1 MRAATGRP
9 GASRGRA
16 ARLLAAVCMAVG
28 LLAGGAAAGSP
39 AVAASAAN
47 PAGWAAQCG
56 AAALGLGQDTV
67 QLAPVLSSDTLPG
80 GGHIVPRPLSNGAWV
95 PVIMV
100 HGWTSQDTNDAART
114 GTFSHYIDLSD
125 IPGFAPDITR
135 SLIGQL
141 QRIPGAAVFTFD
153 YHPYSARWVDDQHLG
168 PALGKVIDCLY
179 RASGQKVIIVA
190 HSMGGLIARYAAA
203 RRTVRAGE
211 ISSVVTFGTPETG
224 SVAALLTATGVDIGA
239 TVSDEL
245 AVIRFV
251 LAACG
256 QLASGDIKT
265 GSLCDTLPTPVRAF
279 ASDAGIALRA
289 GSSQLAAL
297 QPWPS
302 SIHLTALA
310 GNATFELPDPG
321 WFSLPWDTTAV
332 DVGDMIVT
340 RGSALAGSA
349 ATGNATCDYE
359 LNLVRGATDQVGVW
373 LGLTAKSQV
382 AQQPLGSFAGACFH
396 TNLMR
401 GIELDNDAYAAV
413 SADIA
418 SRGPV
423 TAQELLSAPVPASC
437 EHPAGRLV
445 NGVLPGIPANHG
457 QMELAWLSNSLLPKS
472 AGTAFG
478 DLNGDGTGDA
488 ATVLYCNAGDGVLAG
503 HHRLLRARTSWAEAA
518 GLGIHHRLQ
527 PARHTTA
534 GKRVRQA
541 DPLPE
546 RRCLRRVVHA
556 GQRRCGSHLDAGLF
570 RDAPAVGR
578 QYRRDE
584 PRRRDRTAD
593 GTRLRQRPARGQ
605 RGGRGR
611 PRRAGRGRA
620 GRQPVPVL
628 PVRAERGPDVLRP
641 ERRLHHA
648 GPTRQPD
655 RGGWPG
661 SGRPEHGPA
670 VRVPLDRSWRG
681 LGRIGDAAHRVA
693 DLAGPVG
700 PNRLTGSGLAL
711 PLA

>member
-1 MRAATGRP
+1 M
-9 GASRGRA
+9 
-16 ARLLAAVCMAVG
+16 
-28 LLAGGAAAGSP
+28 
-39 AVAASAAN
+39 
-47 PAGWAAQCG
+47 
-56 AAALGLGQDTV
+56 

-80 GGHIVPRPLSNGAWV
+80 GGRIVPRPLSSGAWV

-125 IPGFAPDITR
+125 IPGFAPDVTR

-203 RRTVRAGE
+203 DRAGE

-224 SVAALLTATGVDIGA
+224 SVAALLTATGVDVGA

-302 SIHLTALA
+302 SIRLTALA

-321 WFSLPWDTTAV
+321 WFGLSWDTTAV

-340 RGSALAGSA
+340 RGSALAGSG
-349 ATGNATCDYE
+349 ATGNASCDYQ
-359 LNLVRGATDQVGVW
+359 LSLVRGATDQVGVW

-382 AQQPLGSFAGACFH
+382 AQQPLASFAGACFH

-418 SRGPV
+418 SRGLV

-457 QMELAWLSNSLLPKS
+457 QMELAWLGSSLLPES

-488 ATVLYCNAGDGVLAG
+488 AAVLYCNAGMVSWPDIIAFYAQGQAG
-503 HHRLLRARTSWAEAA
+503 LRLLAWAYITDFN
-518 GLGIHHRLQ
+518 LSGIQ
-527 PARHTTA
+527 QQEN
-534 GKRVRQA
+534 GFVRQI
-541 DPLPE
+541 
-546 RRCLRRVVHA
+546 RYQN
-556 GQRRCGSHLDAGLF
+556 G
-570 RDAPAVGR
+570 AV
-578 QYRRDE
+578 Y
-584 PRRRDRTAD
+584 
-593 GTRLRQRPARGQ
+593 
-605 RGGRGR
+605 
-611 PRRAGRGRA
+611 
-620 GRQPVPVL
+620 
-628 PVRAERGPDVLRP
+628 AEWSTQDN
-641 ERRLHHA
+641 
-648 GPTRQPD
+648 
-655 RGGWPG
+655 
-661 SGRPEHGPA
+661 
-670 VRVPLDRSWRG
+670 
-681 LGRIGDAAHRVA
+681 GDAAATSTLDYSATLRLSGGRIAATNLVGVTERQTA
-693 DLAGPVG
+693 LAFASDLRAGNAAAANALAAPGVG
-700 PNRLTGSGLAL
+700 EQAASLFQILPTALTAAPACYGLNDAFTMPA
-711 PLA
+711 PLANLIEEGGPDQVSQDTDRLCAFPSTDPAGSWVALGMRHTGWRTWQVLWARTA